1 MYIQHQSNNLGPF
14 RKKNH
19 LERDTETN
27 DGGVIVTSPTAK
39 LRNVGYRCV

>member
-1 MYIQHQSNNLGPF
+1 MLGPF

-19 LERDTETN
+19 LERVTETN

-39 LRNVGYRCV
+39 LGNVVGYHLVSEKM